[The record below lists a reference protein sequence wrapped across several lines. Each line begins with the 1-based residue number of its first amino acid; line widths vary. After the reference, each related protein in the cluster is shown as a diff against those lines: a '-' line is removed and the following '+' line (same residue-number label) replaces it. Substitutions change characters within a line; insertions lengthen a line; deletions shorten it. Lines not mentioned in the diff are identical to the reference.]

1 MERPRFPLGYSASL
15 DGARGLMTITVI
27 AAHLDPDWYPG
38 AIIFMDTFFIISG
51 YLITS
56 LLLKDWF
63 ELGRIRFAR
72 FYLRRIY
79 RLYPALVLMLA
90 AYLIVAALFLRPF
103 EPALRAVGAALFY
116 MMNWARAFDWDIST
130 HLGHAWSLS
139 IEEQFY
145 VCWPPLC
152 LLLLRREGKRTWPP
166 VAVLI
171 AIGVASMA
179 WRHAL
184 AETGA
189 PVYRLYNGTDVRLDA
204 LTFGC
209 ALGFLLHD
217 GASRVARLARA
228 IAPVAAPAVS
238 LGLFLFGFH
247 ANYFD
252 REWYLWQ
259 SSLCVGLSTVLVA
272 CLAARKDTLAH
283 RLYEWAP
290 AVFLGRI
297 CYGLY
302 LWHYPI
308 LALMETRWNLPLE
321 IRLLVGVP
329 AALALA
335 TLSYKFVELPLM
347 RLRPGG

>member
-139 IEEQFY
+139 IEEQFH

-152 LLLLRREGKRTWPP
+152 LLPLR
-166 VAVLI
+166 L
-171 AIGVASMA
+171 
-179 WRHAL
+179 
-184 AETGA
+184 
-189 PVYRLYNGTDVRLDA
+189 
-204 LTFGC
+204 
-209 ALGFLLHD
+209 
-217 GASRVARLARA
+217 
-228 IAPVAAPAVS
+228 
-238 LGLFLFGFH
+238 LFGFH
-247 ANYFD
+247 ANHFD

>member
-1 MERPRFPLGYSASL
+1 MPQPSRRPTRSVPDGGIERRCGLHATRVACNLPGPSPVMERPRFPLGYSASL

-139 IEEQFY
+139 IEEQF
-145 VCWPPLC
+145 
-152 LLLLRREGKRTWPP
+152 
-166 VAVLI
+166 
-171 AIGVASMA
+171 
-179 WRHAL
+179 
-184 AETGA
+184 
-189 PVYRLYNGTDVRLDA
+189 
-204 LTFGC
+204 
-209 ALGFLLHD
+209 
-217 GASRVARLARA
+217 
-228 IAPVAAPAVS
+228 
-238 LGLFLFGFH
+238 
-247 ANYFD
+247 
-252 REWYLWQ
+252 
-259 SSLCVGLSTVLVA
+259 
-272 CLAARKDTLAH
+272 
-283 RLYEWAP
+283 
-290 AVFLGRI
+290 
-297 CYGLY
+297 
-302 LWHYPI
+302 
-308 LALMETRWNLPLE
+308 
-321 IRLLVGVP
+321 
-329 AALALA
+329 
-335 TLSYKFVELPLM
+335 
-347 RLRPGG
+347 